1 MMDKKAAL
9 VCTLGTEPQVL
20 TLSLS
25 HLLDQGIP
33 IAEAIALYSHS
44 SDRALQSA
52 VKTLQSSWESLPFS
66 DTVNLEL
73 DRIPIQ
79 DLDSPTALRVA
90 YKKIRKWISRYK
102 SRGWSVHFNISGGR
116 KPLALCAFIAA
127 QLLFSPDDH
136 LWYLVSS
143 PDLVSSRRLL
153 GKQGESNLI
162 ELPVPQWSETALL
175 LAALS
180 RYDDPW
186 AVAAVQRK
194 LLHEEEQQRWR
205 SFLDSELTPAEY
217 QAVHELVLRGGTNA
231 EIAAR
236 LHKSPRTVGHQLSA
250 VFRKVR
256 VFLGLSPDDQ
266 IDRTALVALLAPYFR
281 EDDLYGIGGTAD
293 GKRRIM

>member
-1 MMDKKAAL
+1 MNKKAAL

-25 HLLDQGIP
+25 HLLGRGVP
-33 IAEAIALYSHS
+33 IVEALALYSHS

-52 VKTLQSSWESLPFS
+52 VKTLQSSWKYLPFS

-79 DLDSPTALRVA
+79 DLNSPTALKVA

-127 QLLFSPDDH
+127 QLLFAPDDH

-143 PDLVSSRRLL
+143 PELVSSRRLL
-153 GKQGESNLI
+153 GEPGESDLI

-186 AVAAVQRK
+186 AVAAVQQK
-194 LLHEEEQQRWR
+194 LIREEERQHWR
-205 SFLDSELTPAEY
+205 NFLDSELTPAEH

-231 EIAAR
+231 EIATR
-236 LHKSPRTVGHQLSA
+236 LHKSPRTIGHQLSA

-281 EDDLYGIGGTAD
+281 EDDLYGIGRTTD
-293 GKRRIM
+293 GKRRIL